1 MSLRREQV
9 IDALMKARAA
19 ASPRGFEQSIELIVN
34 LKDIDLKRPEK
45 RINLRVEV
53 PNKFGRRRVL
63 IFASG
68 DLALRARRA
77 GADAVI
83 EPSELEAMAKDKKE
97 IKRRMKEF
105 DVFYA
110 EAPLMSL
117 VGRLVGPFLGPRG
130 RMPAPIPSNSP
141 VEGLIE
147 VGRRVIFLRSRDKP
161 LIQCAVG
168 SEKMEDSK
176 VAENIEAILSSL
188 TSALDRGFGNIRS
201 AYVKLT
207 MGPAIRLI

>member
-1 MSLRREQV
+1 MSMRREQV
-9 IDALMKARAA
+9 IGAILKAREAA
-19 ASPRGFEQSIELIVN
+19 PSRGFEQSIELIVN
-34 LKDIDLKRPEK
+34 LKNIDLKRPEK

-53 PNKFGRRRVL
+53 PNGFGGRKVL

-97 IKRRMKEF
+97 IKRRLKEF
-105 DVFYA
+105 DIFYA
-110 EAPLMSL
+110 EAPLMPL

-130 RMPAPIPSNSP
+130 RMPTPLPSSAP
-141 VEGLIE
+141 VEEIIE
-147 VGRRVIFLRSRDKP
+147 AGRRTVFLRSRDKP

-168 SEKMEDSK
+168 SEKMEGSK

-188 TSALDRGFGNIRS
+188 TPALDRGLGNIRS

-207 MGPAIRLI
+207 MGPAVRLM

>member
-1 MSLRREQV
+1 MSLQREQV
-9 IDALMKARAA
+9 INALMKARAA
-19 ASPRGFEQSIELIVN
+19 APPRGFEQSIELIVN

-53 PNKFGRRRVL
+53 PNGFGGRKVL

-68 DLALRARRA
+68 DLAIRARKA

-97 IKRRMKEF
+97 IKRRLKEF

-110 EAPLMSL
+110 EAPLMPL

-130 RMPAPIPSNSP
+130 RMPSPIPPNAP
-141 VEGLIE
+141 VESIIE
-147 VGRRVIFLRSRDKP
+147 AGRRTVFLRSRDKP

-176 VAENIEAILSSL
+176 VAENIEAIFSSL
-188 TSALDRGFGNIRS
+188 TPALERGFGNIKS

-207 MGPAIRLI
+207 MGPAVRLI

>member
-9 IDALMKARAA
+9 IDALTKARAA
-19 ASPRGFEQSIELIVN
+19 APPRGFEQSVELIVN
-34 LKDIDLKRPEK
+34 LKDIDFKKPEK

-53 PNKFGRRRVL
+53 PNGFGGRRVL

-97 IKRRMKEF
+97 MKRRLKEF
-105 DVFYA
+105 DIFYA
-110 EAPLMSL
+110 EATLMPL

-130 RMPAPIPSNSP
+130 RMPTPIPSNVP
-141 VEGLIE
+141 VEGVVE
-147 VGRRVIFLRSRDKP
+147 AGRRAVFLRSRDKP

-176 VAENIEAILSSL
+176 IAENIEAVLSSL
-188 TSALDRGFGNIRS
+188 TPVLDRGYGNIRS

-207 MGPAIRLI
+207 MGPAVRLM

>member
-9 IDALMKARAA
+9 IDALTKARAA
-19 ASPRGFEQSIELIVN
+19 APPRGFEQSVELIVN
-34 LKDIDLKRPEK
+34 LKDIDFKKPEK

-53 PNKFGRRRVL
+53 PNGFGGRKVL

-97 IKRRMKEF
+97 MKRRLKEF
-105 DVFYA
+105 DIFYA
-110 EAPLMSL
+110 EATLMPL

-130 RMPAPIPSNSP
+130 RMPTPIPPTTP

-147 VGRRVIFLRSRDKP
+147 AGRRTVFLRSRDKP

-176 VAENIEAILSSL
+176 IAENIEAVLSSL
-188 TSALDRGFGNIRS
+188 TPVLDRGYGNIRS

-207 MGPAIRLI
+207 MGPAVRLM